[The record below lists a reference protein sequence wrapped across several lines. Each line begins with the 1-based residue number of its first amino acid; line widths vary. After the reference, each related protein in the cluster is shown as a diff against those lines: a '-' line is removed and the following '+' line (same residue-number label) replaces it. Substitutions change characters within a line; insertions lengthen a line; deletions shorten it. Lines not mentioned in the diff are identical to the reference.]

1 MLDQE
6 KPKLILRFSKPNR
19 PASWSRM
26 RYLIALAILLSLN
39 SCNTCIGL
47 GRDIKH
53 GYEWCQGKAQG
64 TGNGGGGGDV
74 APVY

>member
-1 MLDQE
+1 M
-6 KPKLILRFSKPNR
+6 KL
-19 PASWSRM
+19 
-26 RYLIALAILLSLN
+26 LIALGLALSLN
-39 SCNTCIGL
+39 SCNTCIGF

-64 TGNGGGGGDV
+64 GEGGGGGDV